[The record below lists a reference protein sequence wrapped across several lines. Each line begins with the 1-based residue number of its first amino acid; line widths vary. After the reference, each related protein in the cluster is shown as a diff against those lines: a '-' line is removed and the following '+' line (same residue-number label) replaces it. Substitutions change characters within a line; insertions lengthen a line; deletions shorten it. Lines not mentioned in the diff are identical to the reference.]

1 MFLTEAAESAE
12 KKTDTSFKAEVS
24 GFSSVCSAASER
36 ARENGLVISVKP
48 RLDLYMKPLAEAKA
62 ASKNWIQFIG
72 TAGARFVVARQLRSS
87 GGLWLSFQ
95 GINLFMDPGPG
106 ALVRCLSA
114 NPRLDPTT
122 LDGILL
128 SHKHLDHAGD
138 INAMIE
144 AMTDGGYKR
153 KGVLFAP
160 EEALEQDP
168 VILRY
173 NRAYLGKIEILS
185 ENRTYS
191 LGDLK
196 FSTAARHH
204 HSVETYGFN
213 FHLPEA
219 TVSYITDTK
228 FYPELISQYPG
239 EVLLL
244 NVVLL
249 AEVPDRLID
258 HLSFEDVKIILK
270 KTRVKTVVLTHF
282 GTRMLQANPSELAQ
296 RLSEESG
303 RRIIAARDGMTLVV
317 DEMVRGG

>member
-1 MFLTEAAESAE
+1 MI
-12 KKTDTSFKAEVS
+12 
-24 GFSSVCSAASER
+24 
-36 ARENGLVISVKP
+36 NSVK
-48 RLDLYMKPLAEAKA
+48 EKA
-62 ASKNWIQFIG
+62 AHQNWIKFIG

-95 GINLFMDPGPG
+95 GVNVYMDPGPG

-128 SHKHLDHAGD
+128 SHKHLDHSGD
-138 INAMIE
+138 INILIE
-144 AMTDGGYKR
+144 AMTEGGYQR

-168 VILRY
+168 VVLRY
-173 NRAYLGKIEILS
+173 VRTYLEKIEILK
-185 ENRTYS
+185 ENKTYS

-228 FYPELISQYPG
+228 FHPELISQYPG
-239 EVLLL
+239 QVLLL

-249 AEVPDRLID
+249 SEIPDRKID
-258 HLSFEDVKIILK
+258 HLSFEDVRIILK
-270 KTRVKTVVLTHF
+270 ESKAKTVILTHF
-282 GTRMLQANPSELAQ
+282 GTRMLQANPAELAE

-303 RRIIAARDGMTLVV
+303 KRVIAAWDGMTLGV
-317 DEMVRGG
+317 DEIVKGGIRVIQ

>member
-1 MFLTEAAESAE
+1 MINSAKE
-12 KKTDTSFKAEVS
+12 KTAH
-24 GFSSVCSAASER
+24 
-36 ARENGLVISVKP
+36 
-48 RLDLYMKPLAEAKA
+48 
-62 ASKNWIQFIG
+62 KNWIKFIG

-95 GINLFMDPGPG
+95 GVNLYMDPGPG

-114 NPRLDPTT
+114 NPKLDPAA

-128 SHKHLDHAGD
+128 SHRHLDHAGD

-144 AMTDGGYKR
+144 AMTEGGYQR

-160 EEALEQDP
+160 EEALEEDP

-173 NRAYLGKIEILS
+173 IRSYPGKIEILR
-185 ENRTYS
+185 ENEAYS
-191 LGDLK
+191 LGDLH
-196 FSTAARHH
+196 FSTAGRHH

-228 FYPELISQYPG
+228 FHPGLISQYPG

-249 AEVPDRLID
+249 AEVPDRKID

-270 KTRVKTVVLTHF
+270 ETRAKTVVLTHF
-282 GTRMLQANPSELAQ
+282 GTRMLQANPSKLAQ
-296 RLSEESG
+296 CLSEESG
-303 RRIIAARDGMTLVV
+303 KNIIAATDGMTLEVEEFLAQ
-317 DEMVRGG
+317 DI

>member
-1 MFLTEAAESAE
+1 
-12 KKTDTSFKAEVS
+12 
-24 GFSSVCSAASER
+24 
-36 ARENGLVISVKP
+36 
-48 RLDLYMKPLAEAKA
+48 MKPSSEEKA
-62 ASKNWIQFIG
+62 ATKNWIKFIG

-95 GINLFMDPGPG
+95 GVNLYMDPGPG

-114 NPRLDPTT
+114 NPKLDPTT

-144 AMTDGGYKR
+144 AMTDGGYQP

-168 VILRY
+168 VVFRY
-173 NRAYLGKIEILS
+173 VRTYLAKIEILR
-185 ENRTYS
+185 ENETYF

-249 AEVPDRLID
+249 AEIPDRKID

-270 KTRVKTVVLTHF
+270 ETRAKTVVLTHF
-282 GTRMLQANPSELAQ
+282 GTRMLQANPAVLAD
-296 RLSEESG
+296 RLSQETG
-303 RRIIAARDGMTLVV
+303 RKIIAAQDGMIQGV
-317 DEMVRGG
+317 DGMVRGA